1 MEQKTVTVMLTCFNR
16 IKYTVPCVR
25 DLVEGN
31 PNISF
36 HFIITDDNSTD
47 GTKEAL
53 EKLPYSITLLSGN
66 GQLFWNGGMEKA
78 LDFALTQA
86 EKTDYYLLVNDDVT
100 FFKGAIE
107 ALIERQKD
115 APKAVKAEG
124 TEKEGKGR
132 SEADRQAV
140 IVGSTSDGNG
150 RTSYGGVKLLSKHF
164 ARFALIEPSETYEE
178 CDTFNGNCVLIPREV
193 FFRAGNV
200 DGIYRH
206 SMSDYDYGMRIR
218 KLGFRIYNSAKHVG
232 SCNDND
238 VTGSWRDNT
247 LPRGERFKK
256 KESPKGLPRRD
267 WYHFIRK
274 NFGFFPALYHS
285 ITPYIRI
292 VLGK

>member
-1 MEQKTVTVMLTCFNR
+1 MDQQTVTVMLTCFNR

-25 DLVEGN
+25 ALVEGN
-31 PNISF
+31 PNVSF
-36 HFIITDDNSTD
+36 HFIITDDGSTD

-53 EKLPYSITLLSGN
+53 EKMPYSMTLLSGN

-86 EKTDYYLLVNDDVT
+86 EKTDYYLLVNDDVA
-100 FFKGAIE
+100 FFEGAIE
-107 ALIERQKD
+107 ALIGRQKG
-115 APKAVKAEG
+115 AWAERRAG
-124 TEKEGKGR
+124 TEER
-132 SEADRQAV
+132 NTVSQAV
-140 IVGSTSDGNG
+140 IVGSTLNENG

-164 ARFALIEPSETYEE
+164 ARFALIEPSETYKE

-218 KLGFRIYNSAKHVG
+218 KLGFMIYNSAEHVG
-232 SCNDND
+232 RCNDND
-238 VTGSWRDNT
+238 VTGSWRDT
-247 LPRGERFKK
+247 ALPRRERLKK
-256 KESPKGLPRRD
+256 KESPKGLPGKD

-274 NFGFFPALYHS
+274 NYGFFPALYHS
-285 ITPYIRI
+285 LTPYIRI
-292 VLGK
+292 LLGK